1 MGKQTELVTTLNE
14 MVEES
19 LYRPSKREKEA
30 KAAYWVAI
38 ADDPFFSKEQA
49 RKREVAE
56 RLAGTKLASW
66 DKPGFQDWFFN
77 RAEFKVRLEYLFGLC
92 LDAAEEILVNNDPKV
107 QGARVQLIRALSEL
121 AGKVPHKQATIQVT
135 NNTAISGAIDNMSRE
150 DLERYLAVQQPT
162 LVLDSGE
169 TK

>member
-19 LYRPSKREKEA
+19 LYKPTKREKEA

-38 ADDPFFSKEQA
+38 GDDPFFSKEQA

-56 RLAGTKLASW
+56 RLAGTRLMAW
-66 DKPGFQDWFFN
+66 EKPGFQEWFFN
-77 RAEFKVRLEYLFGLC
+77 KTEFKIRLEYLFGLC
-92 LDAAEEILVNNDPKV
+92 LEAAEEILLNNDPKV

-135 NNTAISGAIDNMSRE
+135 NNTAISGAIDTMSRE
-150 DLERYLAVQQPT
+150 DLERYLAASNST
-162 LVLDSGE
+162 ILLDSGE
-169 TK
+169 KS